1 MKVFR
6 VPHTH
11 STTRPSS
18 IILPVDKRY
27 ENIIVLK
34 QFMEFQKK
42 LGFPRKIAVIFVKAE
57 IWSINHQN
65 GRIIGF
71 QLLNAVF
78 ISSFA
83 IKSGLANMSISK
95 Q

>member
-1 MKVFR
+1 MEGSWCNENFTI

-11 STTRPSS
+11 STQPSS

-57 IWSINHQN
+57 IWSINHQI
-65 GRIIGF
+65 GRIIGY
-71 QLLNAVF
+71 QLLNAVG
-78 ISSFA
+78 ILPSYPNS
-83 IKSGLANMSISK
+83 
-95 Q
+95 